1 MKRALVY
8 RPAAQRELDH
18 MDRYDARRIVRALE
32 TFAATGTG
40 DIKALKGALRGRFR
54 LRIGKWR
61 VFFTFDPPGCITVT
75 DVDNRGQAY

>member
-1 MKRALVY
+1 VKRTLAY
-8 RPAAQRELDH
+8 KPAAQRELAH
-18 MDRYDARRIVRALE
+18 MDRHDAERIVRALE

-40 DIKALKGALRGRFR
+40 DVKALKGALRGRFR

-61 VFFTFDPPGCITVT
+61 VFFTFDPVGGITVA